1 MVERFAACGHQASV
15 KSGFLGPVALMSLP
29 NQIPHHR
36 RSLVDELPGAL
47 SCRGGGT
54 ESGIEQESE

>member
-1 MVERFAACGHQASV
+1 MVERFAACCHQTSV
-15 KSGFLGPVALMSLP
+15 KPGFLGPVALMCLP

-36 RSLVDELPGAL
+36 RSLIDELPGAP

-54 ESGIEQESE
+54 ESGIEQ